1 MAPFLDAPLAVE
13 PFARFASENVQI
25 GSNSST
31 EKNILIVFSRPG
43 LSQEGNARWA
53 CPTAPGSQRTGT
65 TPGTQR
71 RKSSIGDQIGHRIR
85 LDQPKTFKPRKPTEK
100 LVTQKNSTDF
110 NKRPDTK

>member
-1 MAPFLDAPLAVE
+1 MAPFLDVPLSVE
-13 PFARFASENVQI
+13 PFVRFSSENVQI
-25 GSNSST
+25 GSNNT
-31 EKNILIVFSRPG
+31 KKELIVFSSPG
-43 LSQEGNARWA
+43 LSQEGNALWV
-53 CPTAPGSQRTGT
+53 CPTAPGSQRRGT
-65 TPGTQR
+65 TLGTRR